1 MKEEILSYLMQHPT
15 EDTSGERL
23 AERYQVSRN
32 AVWKVIKQLQA
43 EGYLIESQH
52 RRGYR
57 YLGTKNLSAE
67 QIALHLGHTLKVQ
80 VFQTID
86 STNKLAKQLATE
98 NPSQP
103 LAIIAN
109 QQTAGYG
116 RYGRDYY
123 SPKDTGVYI
132 SLLLPM
138 TNKDVTSGLLTTGA
152 AVAVT
157 KVFETLYHINLQ
169 IKWVNDL
176 IYNNRKIAGI
186 MTEGI
191 TDFETGS
198 LSYVIVG
205 IGINL
210 TTSNFPISMQNKAG
224 SLNLQELDRN
234 LLVAHL
240 LDEMYRL
247 LMGELTPDILNYYR
261 EHSLVIGHEI
271 ILDQRGKLVQ
281 GRVIDINNE
290 GAIVVSTNTGLQTF
304 SSGEITKVKLLDGE
318 YHG

>member
-1 MKEEILSYLMQHPT
+1 MQHT
-15 EDTSGERL
+15 DEDTSGEQL
-23 AERYQVSRN
+23 ATRYQVSRN

-67 QIALHLGHTLKVQ
+67 QIAVHLQHSLQVQ

-98 NPSQP
+98 NPSRP

-116 RYGRDYY
+116 RYGRQYY

-138 TNKDVTSGLLTTGA
+138 ANKNVTSGLLTTGA
-152 AVAVT
+152 AVAVV
-157 KVFETLYHINLQ
+157 KIFESLYHVKLQ

-176 IYNNRKIAGI
+176 IYENRKIAGI

-210 TTSNFPISMQNKAG
+210 STSNFPIEMQAKAG
-224 SLNLQELDRN
+224 SLNLQDLDRN
-234 LLVAHL
+234 LLVARL
-240 LDEMYRL
+240 IDEMYQV
-247 LMGELTPDILNYYR
+247 LMGELTPTLLAYYR

-271 ILDQRGKLVQ
+271 VLDQRGKLIQ
-281 GRVIDINNE
+281 GRVVDIDNE
-290 GAIVVSTNTGLQTF
+290 GALVVVTTTGIQTF
-304 SSGEITKVKLLDGE
+304 NGGEITKVKLLDGE

>member
-1 MKEEILSYLMQHPT
+1 MQHT
-15 EDTSGERL
+15 DEDTSGEQL
-23 AERYQVSRN
+23 ATRYQVSRN

-67 QIALHLGHTLKVQ
+67 QIAVHLQHSLQVQ

-98 NPSQP
+98 NPSRP

-116 RYGRDYY
+116 RYGRQYY

-138 TNKDVTSGLLTTGA
+138 ANKNVTSGLLTTGA
-152 AVAVT
+152 AVAVV
-157 KVFETLYHINLQ
+157 KIFESLYHVKLQ

-176 IYNNRKIAGI
+176 IYENGKIAGI

-210 TTSNFPISMQNKAG
+210 TTSNFPIEMQAKAG
-224 SLNLQELDRN
+224 SLNLQDLDRN
-234 LLVAHL
+234 LLVARL
-240 LDEMYRL
+240 IDEMYQV
-247 LMGELTPDILNYYR
+247 LMGELTPALLAYYR

-271 ILDQRGKLVQ
+271 VLDQRGKLIQ
-281 GRVIDINNE
+281 GRVVDIDNQ
-290 GAIVVSTNTGLQTF
+290 GALVVATTTGVQIF
-304 SSGEITKVKLLDGE
+304 NGGEITKVKLLDGE

>member
-1 MKEEILSYLMQHPT
+1 MKTEILSYLMQHT
-15 EDTSGERL
+15 DEDTSGEQL
-23 AERYQVSRN
+23 ATRYQVSRN

-67 QIALHLGHTLKVQ
+67 QIAVHLQHSLQVQ

-98 NPSQP
+98 NPSRP

-116 RYGRDYY
+116 RYGRQYY

-138 TNKDVTSGLLTTGA
+138 ANKNVTSGLLTTGA
-152 AVAVT
+152 AVAVV
-157 KVFETLYHINLQ
+157 KIFESLYHVKLQ

-176 IYNNRKIAGI
+176 IYENGKIAGI

-210 TTSNFPISMQNKAG
+210 TTSNFPIEMQAKAG
-224 SLNLQELDRN
+224 SLNLQDLDRN
-234 LLVAHL
+234 LLVARL
-240 LDEMYRL
+240 IDEMYQV
-247 LMGELTPDILNYYR
+247 LMGELTPALLAYYR

-271 ILDQRGKLVQ
+271 VLDQRGKLIQ
-281 GRVIDINNE
+281 GRVVDIDNQ
-290 GAIVVSTNTGLQTF
+290 GALVVATTTGVQIF
-304 SSGEITKVKLLDGE
+304 NGGEITKVKLLDGE

>member
-1 MKEEILSYLMQHPT
+1 MKAEILSYLMHHS
-15 EDTSGERL
+15 DISTSGEKL

-52 RRGYR
+52 RLGYR
-57 YLGTKNLSAE
+57 YLGTRNLSAE
-67 QIALHLGHTLKVQ
+67 QIALHLDYPVEVQ

-86 STNKLAKQLATE
+86 STNKMAKQLATE

-103 LAIIAN
+103 IAIIAN

-123 SPKDTGVYI
+123 SPKDTGIYM

-138 TNKDVTSGLLTTGA
+138 NGQEIDSGLLTTGV
-152 AVAVT
+152 AVAVAQI
-157 KVFETLYHINLQ
+157 FSELYQIELQ

-176 IYNNRKIAGI
+176 IYQNRKIAGI

-205 IGINL
+205 LGINL
-210 TTSNFPISMQNKAG
+210 ATTEFPIEMQGKAG
-224 SLNLQELDRN
+224 SLNLIDVDRN
-234 LLVAHL
+234 LLVASL
-240 LDEMYRL
+240 LKRMQLVLNGQLNETM
-247 LMGELTPDILNYYR
+247 LTYYR
-261 EHSLVIGHEI
+261 QHSLVINQMIE
-271 ILDQRGKLVQ
+271 LNQRGNLIR
-281 GRVIDINNE
+281 GRVEDIDGR
-290 GAIVVSTNTGLQTF
+290 GALVVATEQGIKIFN
-304 SSGEITKVKLLDGE
+304 SGEITKVHLINGE
-318 YHG
+318 YYG

>member
-1 MKEEILSYLMQHPT
+1 MQHT
-15 EDTSGERL
+15 DEDTSGEQL
-23 AERYQVSRN
+23 ATRYQVSRN

-67 QIALHLGHTLKVQ
+67 QIAVHLQHSLQVQ

-98 NPSQP
+98 NPSRP

-116 RYGRDYY
+116 RYGRQYY

-138 TNKDVTSGLLTTGA
+138 ANKNVTSGLLTTGA
-152 AVAVT
+152 AVAVV
-157 KVFETLYHINLQ
+157 KIFESLHHVKLQ

-176 IYNNRKIAGI
+176 IYENRKIAGI

-210 TTSNFPISMQNKAG
+210 STSNFPIEMQAKAG
-224 SLNLQELDRN
+224 SLNLQDLDRN
-234 LLVAHL
+234 LLVARL
-240 LDEMYRL
+240 IDEMYQV
-247 LMGELTPDILNYYR
+247 LMGELTPTLLAYYR

-271 ILDQRGKLVQ
+271 VLDQRGKLIQ
-281 GRVIDINNE
+281 GRVVDIDNQ
-290 GAIVVSTNTGLQTF
+290 GALVVVTTTGIQTF
-304 SSGEITKVKLLDGE
+304 NGGEITKVKLLDGE